1 MGRTETYK
9 TAEELQKA
17 VGRPKKYKTAEE
29 LQKAVDGYFTS
40 ISYQEE
46 VHGLKVTRWVKAP
59 TMAGLYL
66 YLQIS
71 KETWSKYGKK
81 NGLKEV
87 VEGARLV
94 AEDYWAQHLTGKG
107 AQGAKFALSACYG
120 WREKVDVTGDGLVKV
135 TLGEEA
141 KRLAE

>member
-1 MGRTETYK
+1 
-9 TAEELQKA
+9 
-17 VGRPKKYKTAEE
+17 
-29 LQKAVDGYFTS
+29 VDGYFTS

-46 VHGLKVTRWVKAP
+46 VHGLKVTCWVKPP
-59 TMAGLYL
+59 TMAGLCRHL
-66 YLQIS
+66 GIS
-71 KETWSKYGKK
+71 RETWSQYGGVD
-81 NGLKEV
+81 GLKDV